1 MKTLRKYAAVAVVV
15 VAIDGGGLL
24 AYQNALP
31 HTAIGMSTTP
41 DETGL
46 VQQQINDT
54 PDGGTIDFKGRR
66 YQVDGTVRVNGR
78 KGLTIANA
86 TFAAG
91 NTYDITRTDF
101 TREERTRSQVSVS
114 GGSEDITIRN
124 VHVEGSNRD
133 WISSYQVPDNGL
145 EGQAGFHIGGAKR
158 VEFDRCSA
166 EWTHGDAFSIQG
178 GGNNETGHIP
188 AEDIWIHD
196 CTTRHIGRIVF
207 LHNNVRRAVFE
218 RNHSTYS
225 HRPVWHSEPNFSDSI
240 VEDVHILDNVNGIG
254 TEMTGSWKGGKPT
267 TTPIRRI
274 VVARNRGEGVSLAG
288 VFGLFGASPRRE
300 HFYWV
305 DNTSDTIH
313 PAPHVVSLYQAT
325 SVMVRGN
332 VQPLRKG
339 GAFLTSQR
347 SCGVN
352 ADVDG
357 YYEPCDLTPEPAAPT
372 VVPAIPP
379 EWPYPRDE
387 VPPPT
392 RRATACQRPGRLPR
406 PPC

>member
-78 KGLTIANA
+78 KRLTIANA

-133 WISSYQVPDNGL
+133 WISSYQVPGNGL

-158 VEFDRCSA
+158 VEFDSCSA

-178 GGNNETGHIP
+178 GGAEGRHWP

-196 CTTRHIGRIVF
+196 CTTKHVGRIVF

-225 HRPVWHSEPNFSDSI
+225 HRPVWHAEPNFLDSI
-240 VEDVHILDNVNGIG
+240 VEDVHILDNTLGEG
-254 TEMTGSWKGGKPT
+254 TEMGAGWKGGKPT
-267 TTPIRRI
+267 TVPIRYI
-274 VVARNRGEGVSLAG
+274 VVARNKGVG
-288 VFGLFGASPRRE
+288 VPLTGNFGLFDASPRRE

-305 DNTSDTIH
+305 DNVSDTNTGS
-313 PAPHVVSLYQAT
+313 PHAVQVNMANY
-325 SVMVRGN
+325 VMVRGN

-339 GAFLTSQR
+339 GHYLSTQR

-357 YYEPCDLTPEPAAPT
+357 YYEPCDLTPEVDAPT
-372 VVPAIPP
+372 AIPDIPP

-387 VPPPT
+387 VPQPT
-392 RRATACQRPGRLPR
+392 RRGKACQRPGRLPR